1 MESMISHVI
10 RSIED
15 GVEDDVREEL
25 YDHDLS
31 VYE

>member
-1 MESMISHVI
+1 MESMISHVN

-31 VYE
+31 L